1 METVRTVEAGSAAG
15 HVRLVIPS
23 GRAPA
28 QGEEFTYTHLLSPG
42 ELGEP
47 AIMAELTCHPRAR
60 RLEKLERHLATP
72 EVLVALDG
80 EVVVCAAPPGTDPSR
95 CSADEVHGF
104 VLRQGQGLWMAKGTW
119 HWIPFPTGRQPVRML
134 LLFREA
140 TGDRDL
146 EVVPLSAPLAV
157 AISA

>member
-1 METVRTVEAGSAAG
+1 METVRTVGAESATG
-15 HVRLVIPS
+15 HARLVIPS
-23 GRAPA
+23 GRASA
-28 QGEEFTYTHLLSPG
+28 DGEEFSYTHLLSPG
-42 ELGEP
+42 GLGEP
-47 AIMAELTCHPRAR
+47 AIMAELTCRPRTP

-95 CSADEVHGF
+95 CRPGEIQGF
-104 VLRQGQGLWMAKGTW
+104 LLRQGQGLWMAAGTW
-119 HWIPFPTGRQPVRML
+119 HWIPFPTGRQPVCML

-157 AISA
+157 GSPR